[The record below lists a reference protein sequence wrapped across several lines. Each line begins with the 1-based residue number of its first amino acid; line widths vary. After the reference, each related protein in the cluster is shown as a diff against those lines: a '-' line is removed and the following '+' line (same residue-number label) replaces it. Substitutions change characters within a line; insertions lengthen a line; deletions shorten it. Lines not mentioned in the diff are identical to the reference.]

1 MRKRIVVDPSGYEKL
16 IKTFNISRQSVWKAL
31 TFKTQSDLSEQI
43 RYMATTELGGVII
56 SDTNDNMD
64 GNSKAIVHQGSFVDT
79 GDKLIQ
85 AYDNGFFLIIDK
97 VSGTIK
103 INGRNG
109 LPHTVFD
116 NAAVKQIAVLQ
127 ELAKTLK

>member
-43 RYMATTELGGVII
+43 RYMATTMLGGVII

-85 AYDNGFFLIIDK
+85 TYDNGFFLIIDK

>member
-16 IKTFNISRQSVWKAL
+16 IKKFNISRQSVWKAL

-43 RYMATTELGGVII
+43 RYMATTMLGGVII

>member
-16 IKTFNISRQSVWKAL
+16 IKTFNISRQSIWKAL

-43 RYMATTELGGVII
+43 RYMATAKLGGVII
-56 SDTNDNMD
+56 SDSDDDAD
-64 GNSKAIVHQGSFVDT
+64 GNSKAIVHQESFVDT

-85 AYDNGFFLIIDK
+85 TYDNGFSLIIDK
-97 VSGTIK
+97 FSGNIR

-109 LPHTVFD
+109 LPHIVFD